1 MMRFEGFLVVH
12 CAARYVW
19 ASYLAPVFGHVVDAG
34 AGPGTST
41 SPVPVLTHD
50 QRRVRAFKRW
60 ALDQLFFC
68 YRYGPVFPKARRCKL
83 FSDSAS
89 VHIPCCR
96 RERIVVVGD
105 WTEKVWEGKLDVCE
119 TSVTYKPLSSTH
131 TRYVVD

>member
-1 MMRFEGFLVVH
+1 MRLEVFLVVN
-12 CAARYVW
+12 CTARYVW

-68 YRYGPVFPKARRCKL
+68 YRYGPVFPKARRCKDANSL
-83 FSDSAS
+83 A
-89 VHIPCCR
+89 IPR
-96 RERIVVVGD
+96 LSIFLVAEERGE
-105 WTEKVWEGKLDVCE
+105 W
-119 TSVTYKPLSSTH
+119 
-131 TRYVVD
+131 

>member
-1 MMRFEGFLVVH
+1 MMRLEGFLVVH
-12 CAARYVW
+12 CTARYVW

-68 YRYGPVFPKARRCKL
+68 YRYGPVFPKAGRCRL
-83 FSDSAS
+83 FSYSAFVHVS
-89 VHIPCCR
+89 V
-96 RERIVVVGD
+96 GA
-105 WTEKVWEGKLDVCE
+105 
-119 TSVTYKPLSSTH
+119 
-131 TRYVVD
+131 VVD